1 MMHRNIPKFRKV
13 MISQPMKGK
22 TKEEIQIERNEM
34 TKLLEKEYGDNYIVL
49 DTTVKDHENK
59 SDLECFSESIGFM
72 SKCDVL
78 VMGVGWS
85 TARGCKLEHDIAKAY
100 NVPILYLQKPF
111 GSE

>member
-1 MMHRNIPKFRKV
+1 MMYRNIPKFRKV
-13 MISQPMKGK
+13 MISQPMAGK
-22 TKEEIQIERNEM
+22 TSDEIEDERNEM
-34 TKLLEKEYGDNYIVL
+34 NNLLEKQYGDNYIVL
-49 DTTVKDHENK
+49 DTTVKDHESK
-59 SDLECFSESIGFM
+59 SDLECFSESIMFM

-100 NVPILYLQKPF
+100 NVPILYLKKPL